1 MTGYAYNAP
10 SGDGVVDI
18 TFVGYVTPTSN
29 GGPLRRTT
37 IFDATSTSCDT
48 SAKPAGG
55 IRYLPPTRLSTSV
68 SPVREDNNLRSCGE
82 KSKMGDTQMT
92 ARWYEQVRRE
102 KRAKDKW
109 QAKYLTEEQ
118 LELER
123 QAEAAALSELRG
135 RPKHKKLSER
145 DAMLMRLAAV
155 EREAGEAAD
164 EEAAGEEGGAATG
177 GVPQA
182 RRMTAHQVA
191 RERIRQ
197 EVAATRERN
206 HRITHDLTTESLLND
221 LGPALWISFNAGYK
235 HPGATPGTRTG
246 VSTIQKTHIYDPKAD
261 GAAKWS
267 ADIDKT
273 HNLKMDTFMKHAD
286 KCLQLGEK
294 PFKSGG
300 MKLAAGQ

>member
-1 MTGYAYNAP
+1 
-10 SGDGVVDI
+10 
-18 TFVGYVTPTSN
+18 
-29 GGPLRRTT
+29 
-37 IFDATSTSCDT
+37 
-48 SAKPAGG
+48 
-55 IRYLPPTRLSTSV
+55 
-68 SPVREDNNLRSCGE
+68 
-82 KSKMGDTQMT
+82 MGDTQMT

-267 ADIDKT
+267 ADNWQKQSRLLRVDRKPTGIGTKRGCSKNCEGTCRGTFRPTYATPALYQLHDKLT
-273 HNLKMDTFMKHAD
+273 AWTTNKGDITRAHNSMTTQSTWRYTAWSFD
-286 KCLQLGEK
+286 KSITSAS
-294 PFKSGG
+294 PFYP
-300 MKLAAGQ
+300 